1 MEKGEQNP
9 VKSNDRTEWQKSD
22 KLCRKFEIKMANRQ
36 SILGRKCEKKTGAR
50 LELKDQVKIRASS
63 INKELPT
70 VMYGNNL
77 QREGPVSRKSLMQI
91 RNDDRK
97 KKCGEAL

>member
-1 MEKGEQNP
+1 LEENAK
-9 VKSNDRTEWQKSD
+9 
-22 KLCRKFEIKMANRQ
+22 
-36 SILGRKCEKKTGAR
+36 KKTGAR
-50 LELKDQVKIRASS
+50 LKLKDQVKIRASS

-70 VMYGNNL
+70 VMYGNDL

-97 KKCGEAL
+97 KKCGERYSQNDEQYKQLIPCQ